1 MRRKNKQPA
10 GTRYTLIGL
19 GTSAQ
24 GKLECEANLRIEGHF
39 QGEIECAGQVVI
51 GETGEAKSS
60 IRGAEII
67 VAGHVIGD
75 IVSEGK
81 LTITGSGQ
89 VDGNVNVT
97 KLVIVEGGLL
107 NGSSHMEREAAVQA
121 FSKNKDKDME
131 KGSDKQADK
140 SPVKKQTPRPEA
152 G

>member
-1 MRRKNKQPA
+1 MRRKNKLPA
-10 GTRYTLIGL
+10 ATRYTLIGL

-24 GKLECEANLRIEGHF
+24 GKLDCEANLRIEGHF
-39 QGEIECAGQVVI
+39 QGEIDCAGQVVI
-51 GETGEAKSS
+51 GETGEAKSN

-75 IVSEGK
+75 IISEGR

-107 NGSSHMEREAAVQA
+107 NGSSHMEREAAA
-121 FSKNKDKDME
+121 HAYSKNKETEGE
-131 KGSDKQADK
+131 KSADKQADK
-140 SPVKKQTPRPEA
+140 STLKKQTPRPEA

>member
-1 MRRKNKQPA
+1 MRRKNKLPA

-19 GTSAQ
+19 GSFAQ

-39 QGEIECAGQVVI
+39 QGEIDCAGQVVI

-60 IRGAEII
+60 IHGAEII
-67 VAGHVIGD
+67 VAGRVIGD
-75 IVSEGK
+75 IVSEGR

-89 VDGNVNVT
+89 VDGNVHVT
-97 KLVIVEGGLL
+97 KLIIVEGGLL

-121 FSKNKDKDME
+121 YSKDKE
-131 KGSDKQADK
+131 KEKSPDKQADK
-140 SPVKKQTPRPEA
+140 STVKKQAPRPEA